1 MKTNTIIAFAF
12 AAGCLMACQ
21 PEQRAEMESTHPV
34 AQEQIVIEGGKNKPV
49 EPGRE
54 VLVAPQPSSADA
66 ANAAGQVH
74 EQQPRSKGRTQPRDK
89 LEAVGASRK
98 MAASPNVMFMP
109 HPVMRWPSE
118 PVDRENYG
126 HFDSN
131 PVKLVS
137 EHPVST
143 FSIDVDSGSYAN
155 VRRILRE
162 GRLPPQ
168 DAVRIEEMLNYFAYD
183 YRTPSGR
190 RQPFRVTAEMAP
202 APWNHQK
209 HLLHIGIKGFEM
221 DRSQLPPSNL
231 VFLVDVSGS
240 MRSSDKLPL
249 LKQALSELTQQ
260 MTYRDRISIVVY
272 AGASGVVLQPT
283 SGNDHGRISA
293 ALNNLYAGGS
303 TNGAAGIRLAYQMA
317 ESAFIK
323 GGVNRVILATDGDFN
338 VGTTNFEAL
347 VNLVEQK
354 RKTGISLTTLGFG
367 TGNYNDRLME
377 QIADHGNG
385 NYAYID
391 SVAEARKVLVD
402 EIGSTLMTI
411 ARDVKIQIEFNP
423 ATVSEYRLIGYENR
437 MLKRE
442 DFNNDKVDAG
452 EIGAG
457 HTVTAL
463 YEVTLA
469 GHKGSVDPL
478 RYGKRASVK
487 GKAGEIA
494 LLRLRYKQPQSKT
507 NSDTSS
513 LIEYPLHKRMI
524 KKAGNTTVN
533 FRFSAAVAAFGDL
546 LRGGTYS
553 GSFGYDETLRLAAS
567 AKGRDRAGH
576 RREFVELVRLAG
588 RLDAPRTDVRPR
600 RQGPD
605 GLVID

>member
-1 MKTNTIIAFAF
+1 MKTNTVIAFAF
-12 AAGCLMACQ
+12 AASWLIACQ
-21 PEQRAEMESTHPV
+21 PEQKAVMETTHPV
-34 AQEQIVIEGGKNKPV
+34 EQEQAVIEGGKNKPV
-49 EPGRE
+49 EPGRQ
-54 VLVAPQPSSADA
+54 VLVEPKPSSADA

-74 EQQPRSKGRTQPRDK
+74 EQARSQVRDK
-89 LEAVGASRK
+89 LEANRMTGK
-98 MAASPNVMFMP
+98 MMASPPVMFVP
-109 HPVMRWPSE
+109 HPMMIWPTG

-143 FSIDVDSGSYAN
+143 FSIDVDTGSYAN
-155 VRRILRE
+155 VRRMLRE

-168 DAVRIEEMLNYFAYD
+168 DAVRIEEMINYFSYD
-183 YRTPSGR
+183 YQTPSGR

-202 APWNHQK
+202 APWNK
-209 HLLHIGIKGFEM
+209 HKQLLHIGIKGFEM

-240 MRSSDKLPL
+240 MRSQNKLPL
-249 LKQALSELTQQ
+249 LKQALIELTNQ

-283 SGNDHGRISA
+283 PGNDHGRISE

-303 TNGAAGIRLAYQMA
+303 TNGGDGIRLAYRMA

-354 RKTGISLTTLGFG
+354 RKSGISLTALGFG

-391 SVAEARKVLVD
+391 TAAEVRKVLVD

-411 ARDVKIQIEFNP
+411 AKDVKIQIEFNP

-437 MLKRE
+437 MLRRE

-469 GHKGSVDPL
+469 GQKGSIDPL
-478 RYGKRASVK
+478 RYGNSRRVK
-487 GKAGEIA
+487 GRTGELA
-494 LLRLRYKQPQSKT
+494 LLRLRFKQPD
-507 NSDTSS
+507 SDTSS
-513 LIEYPLHKRMI
+513 LIEYPLLRRMI
-524 KKAGNTTVN
+524 KRAGHTTDN
-533 FRFSAAVAAFGDL
+533 FRFAAAVAAFGDI
-546 LRGGTYS
+546 LRGGTYA
-553 GSFGYDETLRLAAS
+553 GAFGYNGSLRLAAG
-567 AKGRDRAGH
+567 ARGKDRAGY
-576 RREFVELVRLAG
+576 RQEFMQLVRMAD
-588 RLDAPRTDVRPR
+588 RLDSYRS
-600 RQGPD
+600 QGREIGHGDD
-605 GLVID
+605 GIVID

>member
-1 MKTNTIIAFAF
+1 MKTNTVIAFAF
-12 AAGCLMACQ
+12 AAGWLIACQ
-21 PEQRAEMESTHPV
+21 PEQKAEVEASHPV
-34 AQEQIVIEGGKNKPV
+34 AQEQIVIEEGEAKPY
-49 EPGRE
+49 EPGRQ
-54 VLVAPQPSSADA
+54 VLVAPQPSNAGA
-66 ANAAGQVH
+66 ANATGQV
-74 EQQPRSKGRTQPRDK
+74 RDK
-89 LEAVGASRK
+89 LQAAEMSRK
-98 MAASPNVMFMP
+98 MAESPPVMFMP
-109 HPVMRWPSE
+109 HPMMMWPTGPE
-118 PVDRENYG
+118 DHENYG

-143 FSIDVDSGSYAN
+143 FSIDVDTGSYAN
-155 VRRILRE
+155 VRRMLRE

-168 DAVRIEEMLNYFAYD
+168 DAVRVEEMINYFSYG
-183 YRTPSGR
+183 YQTPSGR
-190 RQPFRVTAEMAP
+190 KQPFRVTAEMAP
-202 APWNHQK
+202 APWNAHKQ
-209 HLLHIGIKGFEM
+209 LLHIGIKGFEM

-240 MRSSDKLPL
+240 MHSQNKLPL
-249 LKQALSELTQQ
+249 LKQALIELTNQ
-260 MTYRDRISIVVY
+260 MTYRDRISLVVY
-272 AGASGVVLQPT
+272 AGASGVVLPPT
-283 SGNDHGRISA
+283 PGNDHGRITE

-303 TNGAAGIRLAYQMA
+303 TNGADGIRLAYRMA

-354 RKTGISLTTLGFG
+354 RKTGISLTALGFG

-391 SVAEARKVLVD
+391 SAAEARKVLVD

-411 ARDVKIQIEFNP
+411 AKDVKIQIEFNP

-442 DFNNDKVDAG
+442 DFNNDAVDAG

-469 GHKGSVDPL
+469 GGKGSIDPL
-478 RYGKRASVK
+478 RYGDNRRVK
-487 GKAGEIA
+487 GKAGELA
-494 LLRLRYKQPQSKT
+494 LLRLRYKQPD
-507 NSDTSS
+507 SDTSS
-513 LIEYPLHKRMI
+513 LIEYPLQRKMI
-524 KKAGNTTVN
+524 KKARNTTDN
-533 FRFSAAVAAFGDL
+533 FRFSAAVAAFGDI
-546 LRGGTYS
+546 LRGSTYT
-553 GSFGYDETLRLAAS
+553 GAFGYNGTLRLAAS
-567 AKGRDRAGH
+567 AKGNDRAGY
-576 RREFVELVRLAG
+576 RKEFMQLVRMADS
-588 RLDAPRTDVRPR
+588 LDSHRP
-600 RQGPD
+600 QGGPIEHGDD